1 MSKSSEA
8 VAACR
13 RQIEAQLDKVRSLNA
28 SEAPIDAVSSEVAA
42 LQALSAQL
50 GELSLSK
57 KGGQKGK
64 ITLKTPKGT
73 RDWEP
78 LSMSLR
84 KHVFSTIERVF
95 STHGAVTI
103 DTPVFELK

>member
-13 RQIEAQLDKVRSLNA
+13 RQIEAQLDKVRTLNA

-64 ITLKTPKGT
+64 ITLKTVLTHQVMSKVKFSPPSKFKNKNKPKT
-73 RDWEP
+73 
-78 LSMSLR
+78 
-84 KHVFSTIERVF
+84 T
-95 STHGAVTI
+95 
-103 DTPVFELK
+103 LKMIK